1 MRHAV
6 ALGLADA
13 MLAGPATVRSATNR
27 CARVLGEKRTWIA
40 SLAQSMIDGLG
51 AAWHS
56 GARRELALAI
66 LRSPHF
72 NDAWLGKERPRLRAL
87 ALHPPRMAPGPPQLQ
102 GCALPDLPTVGDIA
116 AWLKL
121 SSRELE
127 WFAGRRGERS
137 VPDDERLRHYSYHW
151 IEKRSGGHRL
161 LEVPKSRL
169 KQLQQRLLH
178 ELLEYVPPHE
188 CAHGFRPRHSCV
200 TNAVPHVGQSVVV
213 KFDLEDF
220 FLSVGGGR
228 VVALFRTLGYPERA
242 AQMLAGLCTN
252 RVPAR
257 VLTVRDPARYDWEL
271 PQVGWRE
278 AKRFQSPHLPQGAPT
293 SPALANLCAFR
304 FDLRLQ
310 ALAESF
316 GGRYTR
322 YADDLTISGGRRL
335 ARTAERLE
343 AQVGAIA
350 FEEGFR
356 INHRKTR
363 IMRSSTRQMVTG
375 VVVNEK
381 PNLKRSEFDR
391 LKATLHNCATR
402 GPERQNR
409 VGATSLRA
417 HLAGRIAQFA
427 AIHPARG
434 QRLKA
439 VFDHIAW

>member
-13 MLAGPATVRSATNR
+13 MLAGPATVRSATSR
-27 CARVLGEKRTWIA
+27 CARVLGEKHAWIA
-40 SLAQSMIDGLG
+40 ALAGAMIHGFG
-51 AAWHS
+51 TTWHS
-56 GARRELALAI
+56 GVRRELALAI
-66 LRSPHF
+66 LRSPHL
-72 NDAWLGKERPRLRAL
+72 DEAWLGGERPRLRSVPL
-87 ALHPPRMAPGPPQLQ
+87 RPPRMGPRPAQLQ
-102 GCALPDLPTVGDIA
+102 RCALPDLPTVGDIA

-127 WFAGRRGERS
+127 WFAGRRGARS
-137 VPDDERLRHYSYHW
+137 GPDDERLRHYSYHW

-178 ELLEYVPPHE
+178 ELIEYVPPHE
-188 CAHGFRPRHSCV
+188 CAHGFRPRHSCL
-200 TNAVPHVGQSVVV
+200 TNAVPHVGQSIVV

-242 AQMLAGLCTN
+242 AQTLAGLCTN

-278 AKRFQSPHLPQGAPT
+278 VKRFQSPHLPQGAPT

-322 YADDLTISGGRRL
+322 YADDLTISGSGRL
-335 ARTAERLE
+335 ARAAERLE

-350 FEEGFR
+350 IEEGFR

-381 PNLKRSEFDR
+381 LNMKRGEFER
-391 LKATLHNCATR
+391 LKATLHNCATK
-402 GPERQNR
+402 GTQQQNR
-409 VGATSLRA
+409 IGAASLRA
-417 HLAGRIAQFA
+417 HLAGRIAQLA
-427 AIHPARG
+427 ALHPGRG
-434 QRLKA
+434 HRLKL
-439 VFDHIAW
+439 VFDRIAW